1 MCWML
6 VDSKSWSEKDGCGP
20 DLSGMIAVR
29 YTESRFSPS
38 SSYSSTTRKALQE
51 QKIASES
58 LSDKLCLGFLHF

>member
-29 YTESRFSPS
+29 YTESRFSPYS
-38 SSYSSTTRKALQE
+38 SSNTTRKAFHE

-58 LSDKLCLGFLHF
+58 PSDKLCLGFLHF

>member
-38 SSYSSTTRKALQE
+38 SSSSTTRKALQE

-58 LSDKLCLGFLHF
+58 SSDKLCLGFLHF